1 MLCFRSQQ
9 VARNCFCKMCFYDN
23 MNVRFCLWLFYV
35 CLEELELL
43 HRESCSVRCLEF
55 VMFTKCN
62 KPMVLNPSS
71 SSLFILKCI
80 NLSLIL
86 LCFTLSIGVHLKFL
100 EQVLNLSYYRFL
112 LYQTCMNVASDHT
125 YWLKGLGYWSQKFH
139 WRMFRFLNSR
149 SLMAI
154 FKL

>member
-1 MLCFRSQQ
+1 
-9 VARNCFCKMCFYDN
+9 MCFYDN

-62 KPMVLNPSS
+62 KPMVLNPKFQQSFYTEMYQ
-71 SSLFILKCI
+71 FII
-80 NLSLIL
+80 NFINYV

-125 YWLKGLGYWSQKFH
+125 YGLKGLGYCSQKFH